1 MRTRFPPWTAALA
14 VLSLSGCAGFG
25 SRLKLGES
33 KGGEVVEVVGE
44 ALVVKEDP
52 AGTKGRSLTDAQK
65 KAVAMVVGVHISEK
79 TRVEQAIQI
88 EQNILAKTEGYIQK
102 YDLLKEWEE
111 GPFYKTKIRALVAHQ
126 KVAEDLRAAGLL
138 RKPEVGHPRVAV
150 LLTEHIEGVG
160 DRFEATAG
168 GHAVAQGLLD
178 EGYRVV
184 DRADLLAAKAEE
196 VAHAVER
203 GDASGVPKL
212 GAKLDAEV
220 LVFGNAYG
228 QRIESDM
235 LAGLFSYRVT
245 LNAQAYKAQTNEILL
260 TVGKIASG
268 LDAVKE
274 AAANKALENVGKLV
288 GKDIASRLAAEL
300 ARRAGVAV
308 TVTGVSDLNRLH
320 DFQSA
325 LSALPGVGDYYM
337 RSWGEGKAV
346 IDVEL
351 KGVSSQEI
359 ARTLERREK
368 LKAKVASVTQDT
380 LAIELQP

>member
-1 MRTRFPPWTAALA
+1 
-14 VLSLSGCAGFG
+14 
-25 SRLKLGES
+25 
-33 KGGEVVEVVGE
+33 
-44 ALVVKEDP
+44 
-52 AGTKGRSLTDAQK
+52 
-65 KAVAMVVGVHISEK
+65 
-79 TRVEQAIQI
+79 
-88 EQNILAKTEGYIQK
+88 
-102 YDLLKEWEE
+102 
-111 GPFYKTKIRALVAHQ
+111 VAHQ